1 MSSLSNRNSLENAGT
16 SGAAGSILFSCV
28 TGLGGYAFGRQHGY
42 NDGHSNGYDLGYQQA
57 KAEDAAVIR
66 QQQLENA
73 RLQADNS
80 QLIADKGRLETEVKV
95 LKALLKEQPTTPQA
109 EAILKSL
116 DKVQLRLTELLP
128 PIYDDGQDHQTRLN

>member
-1 MSSLSNRNSLENAGT
+1 MGIT
-16 SGAAGSILFSCV
+16 TVIV
-28 TGLGGYAFGRQHGY
+28 TVIH
-42 NDGHSNGYDLGYQQA
+42 LGYQQA

-128 PIYDDGQDHQTRLN
+128 SIYDDGQDHQTRLN